1 MDKSQKTVLS
11 VIHGGRSEIESRL
24 VETFFTPFKPDNEI
38 LGLALAEQ
46 LKPRLNAR
54 DLTLFSQELPRR

>member
-1 MDKSQKTVLS
+1 MENTCAQLTA
-11 VIHGGRSEIESRL
+11 IEGGKAEIESRL

-38 LGLALAEQ
+38 LGSALAEQ